1 LAADLIGG
9 RASPLSAELIASLS
23 PARFG

>member
-9 RASPLSAELIASLS
+9 RAPALDADLVASLS